1 MKKYLANGVPGIALI
16 AAVGLSGCAVDPT
29 YANVSAKSSV
39 DAEAD
44 VLTGSRLAR
53 PTTERL
59 LKQVGNKDYKDEQI
73 KSIHNDAKPSN

>member
-1 MKKYLANGVPGIALI
+1 MKKYLANGVFGVAFI
-16 AAVGLSGCAVDPT
+16 AACGLSGCAVDPT
-29 YANVSAKSSV
+29 YANASAKSSS

>member
-1 MKKYLANGVPGIALI
+1 MKKYLASGVIRAVFI
-16 AAVGLSGCAVDPT
+16 AAGGLSGCAVDPT
-29 YANVSAKSSV
+29 YLNVSAKARV
-39 DAEAD
+39 ETEGEA
-44 VLTGSRLAR
+44 LTGTRLVK